1 MNKIAGPSS
10 EPASFA
16 LCAFIAN
23 ASSNATTITAKI
35 TTAPRSNI
43 MLEFS
48 ETDGAPIID
57 EDAK

>member
-10 EPASFA
+10 EPASFT

-43 MLEFS
+43 MLAS
-48 ETDGAPIID
+48 ETDGTPIID